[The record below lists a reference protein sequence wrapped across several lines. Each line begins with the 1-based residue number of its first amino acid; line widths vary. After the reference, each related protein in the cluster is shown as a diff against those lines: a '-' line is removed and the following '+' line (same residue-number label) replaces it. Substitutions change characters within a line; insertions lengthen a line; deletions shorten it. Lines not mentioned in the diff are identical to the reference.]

1 MYTLQQRGD
10 AFGSPPAC
18 FAPDHSK
25 RKLGPLPNVTQSALQ
40 AAACGRTCT
49 MPSPNSYIALSLPL
63 RTFDT
68 GDKEEAIQ
76 SLSATVGSENGTV
89 TGFPIPSFKIGTLDA
104 LVQQADEL
112 TKLHAGCEGVVQRVS
127 DSLKTIL
134 DGDEEKIAQNKMVN
148 DSEHAVARG
157 HVERAGG

>member
-1 MYTLQQRGD
+1 
-10 AFGSPPAC
+10 
-18 FAPDHSK
+18 
-25 RKLGPLPNVTQSALQ
+25 
-40 AAACGRTCT
+40 

-76 SLSATVGSENGTV
+76 SLGATVGPENGTV

-134 DGDEEKIAQNKMVN
+134 DGDEEKISQNKMVN
-148 DSEHAVARG
+148 DSKNGLTGAI
-157 HVERAGG
+157 

>member
-1 MYTLQQRGD
+1 MS
-10 AFGSPPAC
+10 SP
-18 FAPDHSK
+18 S
-25 RKLGPLPNVTQSALQ
+25 
-40 AAACGRTCT
+40 
-49 MPSPNSYIALSLPL
+49 SYILLSLPL

-76 SLSATVGSENGTV
+76 SLAATISPENGSV
-89 TGFPIPSFKIGTLDA
+89 TSFPIPALKIGTLDA

-112 TKLHAGCEGVVQRVS
+112 AKLHSGCEGVVQRVS

-148 DSEHAVARG
+148 DSKTGLGITLGREDDG
-157 HVERAGG
+157 

>member
-1 MYTLQQRGD
+1 
-10 AFGSPPAC
+10 
-18 FAPDHSK
+18 
-25 RKLGPLPNVTQSALQ
+25 
-40 AAACGRTCT
+40 

-112 TKLHAGCEGVVQRVS
+112 AKLHAGCEGVVQRVS

-148 DSEHAVARG
+148 DSKHGATR
-157 HVERAGG
+157 

>member
-1 MYTLQQRGD
+1 
-10 AFGSPPAC
+10 
-18 FAPDHSK
+18 
-25 RKLGPLPNVTQSALQ
+25 
-40 AAACGRTCT
+40 

-76 SLSATVGSENGTV
+76 ALSATVGADNGTV

-112 TKLHAGCEGVVQRVS
+112 AKLHTGCEGVVQRVS

-134 DGDEEKIAQNKMVN
+134 DGDEEKISQNKMVN
-148 DSEHAVARG
+148 DSKDVLGGRNKWRTWWLIPSQSLRTSTCELSAGTRSG
-157 HVERAGG
+157 TERIDHWVS

>member
-1 MYTLQQRGD
+1 
-10 AFGSPPAC
+10 
-18 FAPDHSK
+18 
-25 RKLGPLPNVTQSALQ
+25 
-40 AAACGRTCT
+40 
-49 MPSPNSYIALSLPL
+49 MPSPISYIALSLPL

-76 SLSATVGSENGTV
+76 SLSATVGAENGTV
-89 TGFPIPSFKIGTLDA
+89 AGFPIPSFKIGTLDA

-112 TKLHAGCEGVVQRVS
+112 AKLHTGCEGVVQRVS

-148 DSEHAVARG
+148 DSKHGAAGRHMG
-157 HVERAGG
+157 RDWWLIPSQSLRTSTCGLSAGTRSGTERIDRWES

>member
-1 MYTLQQRGD
+1 
-10 AFGSPPAC
+10 
-18 FAPDHSK
+18 
-25 RKLGPLPNVTQSALQ
+25 
-40 AAACGRTCT
+40 

-76 SLSATVGSENGTV
+76 SLSATIGSENGTV

-112 TKLHAGCEGVVQRVS
+112 TKLHTGCEGVVQRVS

-148 DSEHAVARG
+148 DSKNALERGREARDWQLIPSQSLRTNTCG
-157 HVERAGG
+157 PSAGTRSGTERIARWVS

>member
-1 MYTLQQRGD
+1 M
-10 AFGSPPAC
+10 PP
-18 FAPDHSK
+18 
-25 RKLGPLPNVTQSALQ
+25 
-40 AAACGRTCT
+40 
-49 MPSPNSYIALSLPL
+49 PSSYIALSLPL

-76 SLSATVGSENGTV
+76 SLSATVGPENGTV

-148 DSEHAVARG
+148 DSKMELHGGIWGGTKLIPSQSLRTSTCEPSAGTRSG
-157 HVERAGG
+157 TERIDRWAS